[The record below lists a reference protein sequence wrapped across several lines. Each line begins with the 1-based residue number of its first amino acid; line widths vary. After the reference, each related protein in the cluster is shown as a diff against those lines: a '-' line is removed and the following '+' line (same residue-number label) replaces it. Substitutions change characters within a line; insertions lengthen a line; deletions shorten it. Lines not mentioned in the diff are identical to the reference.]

1 MRKYWD
7 LDINFAERV
16 LPPRPINNA
25 CGRQA
30 LILENRRENNF
41 PFDLYSYIRY
51 EILLIARLAAVCKSS
66 HKILHIS
73 YSHLL
78 FVTL

>member
-1 MRKYWD
+1 MGGG
-7 LDINFAERV
+7 FAARPKAV
-16 LPPRPINNA
+16 RLSWPINNA

-41 PFDLYSYIRY
+41 PFDLYSDIRY
-51 EILLIARLAAVCKSS
+51 ELLLIAKLAAVRKSS